1 MHGPKFKYLMLI
13 LCSVFLGVAALLGY
27 LARSYDMPLS
37 ILLLSALFA
46 AFAVM
51 LPGFWSWRQRQ
62 RLDRAVRGLIGAAEQ
77 ISRGEFRQALV
88 STRSDKIGELEHAFE
103 NMRLALRNTTFTR
116 NYLHSV
122 LNSMTDAVFVTAPG
136 GGIRIANDAACRL
149 TGYGDDELIGKNLV
163 TLLDQGDKL
172 GPDPLQVARD
182 AGETVLRTRAGQ
194 TIPVSFIC
202 STVATEDPEFEG
214 EIYVARDITERKR
227 AERRIR
233 YLAR

>member
-1 MHGPKFKYLMLI
+1 MILMLIIHGGRMHGPQFKYLMLI

-37 ILLLSALFA
+37 LLLLSALFA

-77 ISRGEFRQALV
+77 ISRGEFSQAVV

-103 NMRLALRNTTFTR
+103 NMRLALRNTTFSR

-136 GGIRIANDAACRL
+136 GIVRIANEAACVL
-149 TGYGDDELIGKNLV
+149 TGYGDGELLGMNLV
-163 TLLDQGDKL
+163 SLIDQAQRL
-172 GPDPLQVARD
+172 GADPLAVARE

-194 TIPVSFIC
+194 TIPVSFVG
-202 STVATEDPEFEG
+202 STIAT
-214 EIYVARDITERKR
+214 
-227 AERRIR
+227 
-233 YLAR
+233 

>member
-1 MHGPKFKYLMLI
+1 MLNIHGGRMHGPKFKYLMLI

-37 ILLLSALFA
+37 VLLLSALFA

-62 RLDRAVRGLIGAAEQ
+62 HLDRAVRGLIGAAEQ

-122 LNSMTDAVFVTAPG
+122 LNSMTDAVFVTAP
-136 GGIRIANDAACRL
+136 AAASASP
-149 TGYGDDELIGKNLV
+149 TM
-163 TLLDQGDKL
+163 
-172 GPDPLQVARD
+172 PP
-182 AGETVLRTRAGQ
+182 AG
-194 TIPVSFIC
+194 
-202 STVATEDPEFEG
+202 
-214 EIYVARDITERKR
+214 
-227 AERRIR
+227 
-233 YLAR
+233 

>member
-1 MHGPKFKYLMLI
+1 MILMLIIHGGRMHGPQFKYLMLI

-37 ILLLSALFA
+37 LLLLSALFA

-62 RLDRAVRGLIGAAEQ
+62 RLDRAVRGLIGATEQ
-77 ISRGEFRQALV
+77 MSRGEFRQAVV

-103 NMRLALRNTTFTR
+103 NMRLALRNTTFSR

-136 GGIRIANDAACRL
+136 GVVRIANESARRM
-149 TGYGDDELIGKNLV
+149 TGYTDGELIGMNVVALI
-163 TLLDQGDKL
+163 DQAQRL
-172 GPDPLQVARD
+172 GSEPLAVARE

-194 TIPVSFIC
+194 TIPVSFVG
-202 STVATEDPEFEG
+202 STIAT
-214 EIYVARDITERKR
+214 
-227 AERRIR
+227 
-233 YLAR
+233 